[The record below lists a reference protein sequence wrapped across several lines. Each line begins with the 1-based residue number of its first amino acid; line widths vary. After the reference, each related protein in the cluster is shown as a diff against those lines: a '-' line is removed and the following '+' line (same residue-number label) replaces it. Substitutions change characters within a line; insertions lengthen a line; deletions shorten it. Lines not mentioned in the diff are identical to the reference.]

1 MAEITLRL
9 KSESYE
15 FLNHTLNNH
24 LNLLHITGMNEGLK
38 KELIKDVSKIKD
50 TLRSAEK
57 KGG

>member
-1 MAEITLRL
+1 MSEITLRL

-24 LNLLHITGMNEGLK
+24 LSLIHITGMNESMK

-50 TLRSAEK
+50 TLRSAEQ